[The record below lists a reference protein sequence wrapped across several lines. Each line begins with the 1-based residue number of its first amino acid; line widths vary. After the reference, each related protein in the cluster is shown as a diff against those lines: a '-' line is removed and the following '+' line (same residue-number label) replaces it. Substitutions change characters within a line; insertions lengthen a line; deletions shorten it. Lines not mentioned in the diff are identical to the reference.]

1 MKYLIKK
8 VNANSWNFT
17 RKVGGVGGVGGT
29 ETRFS
34 SFEGNVTGIVAFKDQ
49 SGNYITGLTK
59 EDEKEFK
66 IKVVS
71 GNLKILF

>member
-1 MKYLIKK
+1 MHDLVSKQKKHLTIERCFLI
-8 VNANSWNFT
+8 
-17 RKVGGVGGVGGT
+17 
-29 ETRFS
+29 
-34 SFEGNVTGIVAFKDQ
+34 
-49 SGNYITGLTK
+49 K